1 MALSELFK
9 IYGTVGINNQ
19 EANKKLDETSDK
31 GKKTAQALAQGF
43 ESIGK
48 VFSGVGQAITNTGKA
63 CSVVTATVTGIIT
76 ASTLKAKDFIGV
88 YESARAIFERKLG
101 TTGADEMYNKL
112 LNIAKGSRYAQEY
125 IVSAGQTLIAMG
137 VDANDTAQYVQV
149 ATDAMSGMGK
159 SGAEL
164 QEMAEMFGKMSIQT
178 TLYTEDLNQMLT
190 SGIRVYD
197 ILAAKYNTST
207 DAIKEMAS
215 AGQLTSEDFKYLMDV
230 LSGNVQ
236 GMEEFSMA
244 GLALAGKTGTLTGAI
259 DSLNSS
265 FRSFALNITGTN
277 INKGQMENYNKLK
290 DIVTLLGST
299 LEKVGEKFSFVSEWV
314 GNGLDVLNKALQ
326 NFNNVLDNMSP
337 ETLERIA
344 KTIAGLAA
352 AGPILLAVG
361 QGMSTVG
368 GVFQGLSGA
377 TKTIGD
383 VTGAISGFIQKT
395 GLVKTAVTKI
405 QNSLI
410 DLPGIFGIAFTGLFS
425 VLEGKGSLIMS
436 IFTKIFAFGGIAALI
451 IAGLGLV
458 QQNFG
463 DQISQIAQVAIEKG
477 PEVLSNLVNG
487 IVSRIPELVTL
498 GVQLL
503 QTLVDV
509 ITANLPM
516 LIQGAV
522 LIITTLVTALLN
534 NLPQILQMGLQ
545 LIVSLAQGL
554 IQAIPILIGYIP
566 QIINSIVTTIIT
578 FLPQLLEAG
587 VQILVALINGLVSV
601 IPILVEMIPTIILNI
616 VMAIA
621 NNLPQIINAGINIL
635 TSLIAG
641 IFNAIP
647 QLIIMIPTIII
658 NIVQALWNNRG
669 QILDAGGKIIIS
681 LVQGIVNYIGRVSE
695 VVQQVQDK
703 IKEKLG
709 ELKEKAL
716 NWGKDMLQGFID
728 GIKNKITGLV
738 DTVKGVADKITSFL
752 HFSRPDEGPLR
763 EYEQWMPDM
772 VQGLAR
778 TLTDSAPL
786 LYNTVNKLAQKVTEG
801 LNLTNIPKD
810 LKTSI
815 SGIVKWNDNDFATE
829 PMAYRIKENKN
840 LINSVNTDNQNDT
853 MYKLLK
859 LLKYYLP
866 LLLKASGHD
875 IYIDKDKI
883 VAELLPSIDE
893 GLFI

>member
-1 MALSELFK
+1 MALKDLFK
-9 IYGTVGINNQ
+9 IYGTIGINND
-19 EANKKLDETSDK
+19 EANKKLDETTQK
-31 GKKTAQALAQGF
+31 GKSTAQSLANGF
-43 ESIGK
+43 ESIGN
-48 VFSGVGQAITNTGKA
+48 VFSKVGEAITSAGKA
-63 CSVVTATVTGIIT
+63 CSVVTAGVTGVIT
-76 ASTLKAKDFIGV
+76 ASALKAKDFIGV
-88 YESARAIFERKLG
+88 FESARAIFERKLG
-101 TTGADEMYNKL
+101 TTGADEMYNSL

-197 ILAAKYNTST
+197 ILAAKYGTST

-230 LSGNVQ
+230 LSGNVA

-244 GLALAGKTGTLTGAI
+244 GLALAGKSGTLTGAI

-290 DIVTLLGST
+290 DVVTLLGST
-299 LEKVGEKFSFVSEWV
+299 LEKVGEKFSFVSDWI
-314 GNGLDVLNKALQ
+314 GNGLDFLNNALQ
-326 NFNNVLDNMSP
+326 NFNTTLDTMSP
-337 ETLERIA
+337 ETLERITKA
-344 KTIAGLAA
+344 VAGLAA

-361 QGMSTVG
+361 QGVSTVG
-368 GVFQGLSGA
+368 SLFQGLSGA
-377 TKTIGD
+377 TKSIGA
-383 VTGAISGFIQKT
+383 VTGAISGFVQKT
-395 GLVKTAVTKI
+395 GLVKTAVIKA

-410 DLPGIFGIAFTGLFS
+410 DLPGVFGTAFTGIFS
-425 VLEGKGSLIMS
+425 VLDGKGSLIMS
-436 IFTKIFAFGGIAALI
+436 TFTKVFAFGGVIALI
-451 IAGLGLV
+451 VAGLGLI

-463 DQISQIAQVAIEKG
+463 DQIAQIAQVAIEKG
-477 PEVLSNLVNG
+477 PEILNNLVNG
-487 IVSRIPELVTL
+487 IVSKLPELVTL

-554 IQAIPILIGYIP
+554 IQAIPLLVGYIP
-566 QIINSIVTTIIT
+566 QIINSILTTLIT

-587 VQILVALINGLVSV
+587 VQILTALINGLVSA
-601 IPILVEMIPTIILNI
+601 IPTLVQMIPTVISNI
-616 VMAIA
+616 VMAVV
-621 NNLPQIINAGINIL
+621 NNLSQIIDAGINIMI
-635 TSLIAG
+635 SLITG
-641 IFNAIP
+641 LIGAIP
-647 QLIIMIPTIII
+647 QLIIAIPSIII
-658 NIVQALWNNRG
+658 NIVQTLWNNRG

-681 LVQGIVNYIGRVSE
+681 LVEGIISFIGRVSE
-695 VVQQVQDK
+695 AVQQVQDK

-709 ELKEKAL
+709 ELKDKAL
-716 NWGKDMLQGFID
+716 EWGKDMLQGFID
-728 GIKNKITGLV
+728 GIKNKIQGLG
-738 DTVKGVADKITSFL
+738 DAVKNVADKVTSFL

-772 VQGLAR
+772 VQGLAK
-778 TLTDSAPL
+778 TLNDSAPM
-786 LYNTVNKLAQKVTEG
+786 LYNTVNKLAEKVTAG
-801 LNLTNIPKD
+801 LDFVKIPD
-810 LKTSI
+810 NLKTSVAGSVEWANNDFTAEPVAYKLQGNKQFI
-815 SGIVKWNDNDFATE
+815 ESTTNNTHNDN
-829 PMAYRIKENKN
+829 Y
-840 LINSVNTDNQNDT
+840 S
-853 MYKLLK
+853 KLLK

-866 LLLKASGHD
+866 LILKACGHD
-875 IYIDKDKI
+875 IYIDKEKL
-883 VAELLPSIDE
+883 VAELLPNIDE
-893 GLFI
+893 GLFL